1 MNQEKGEKA
10 VSNAHQPLQLD
21 ALPGGAVAVFMESMS
36 MAKLVELRTARQGR
50 TRVPALLPVCGAPT
64 LPEVVARLS
73 AEHAKVDAELG
84 AMKVS
89 EWESPRCKALVNREQ
104 ELRTTLTV
112 LRGLTQQPLQ
122 IMEPGQ

>member
-1 MNQEKGEKA
+1 M
-10 VSNAHQPLQLD
+10 SNAHLPFQLD
-21 ALPGGAVAVFMESMS
+21 ALPDGAAAVFMESMS
-36 MAKLVELRTARQGR
+36 MAKLRTATQGW

-64 LPEVVARLS
+64 LPEVIARLS

-112 LRGLTQQPLQ
+112 LHGLTQQPVQ
-122 IMEPGQ
+122 ITEPAQ